1 MQSSEESEQQ
11 PFTLSSEKIFYKI
24 GEVSKIT
31 GLETHVI
38 RYWETVFPQLRPK
51 KGSTGQRFFQKK
63 DIELLLYIKHL
74 QDVEGYTLEGI
85 KKRLT
90 TTKSTEIANMPAQA
104 TAPIGSVKEV
114 ISLVKSR
121 LLEILR
127 DIK

>member
-1 MQSSEESEQQ
+1 MQTSEEPQQ

-31 GLETHVI
+31 GLEAHVI

-63 DIELLLYIKHL
+63 DIDLLLYIKHL
-74 QDVEGYTLEGI
+74 QDVEGFTLEGI
-85 KKRLT
+85 KKKLT
-90 TTKSTEIANMPAQA
+90 TLANTKSVNVPTHASAS
-104 TAPIGSVKEV
+104 TGSVKE
-114 ISLVKSR
+114 IINFVKSR
-121 LLEILR
+121 LLEIVR